1 MFFSIS
7 SIQATQYLLVFSGWY

>member
-7 SIQATQYLLVFSGWY
+7 SIQATQYLLVFSG